1 MNFSNS
7 FKVFQYLDDEGRI
20 ASSKYHVSNV
30 GAGLLHTWQVRFL
43 FSPRVPFIIVVSAVT
58 DGRPNHC
65 NGDRKN
71 VVCIMF
77 MKRRPFFKLNVNC

>member
-1 MNFSNS
+1 MNFFHS

-58 DGRPNHC
+58 DGRPKHS
-65 NGDRKN
+65 NGVKKN

-77 MKRRPFFKLNVNC
+77 MQRIPIFK